1 MTKTAFLFSGQGAQ
15 YFGMGRD
22 LAEKY
27 PIVDQTF
34 NEASEI
40 LGIDMKKLCFEENEQ
55 LNLTQ
60 YTQPAILTVS
70 VAILRLLSEYQIQP
84 EAVMGLSLGEYTA
97 LVASEVLDFPTAL
110 KIVAK
115 RGLYMTQAAPTGTGK
130 MVAIMNAPIE
140 IIEECCQ
147 KASHLGV
154 VAPANYNTPNQIV
167 IGGEADAVDEA
178 VTLLHR
184 AGVKRMIELNVSG
197 PFHTALLQSAGDQ
210 LHELFQTVTFQ
221 TPKIPVISNTTAKVM
236 SKEEIAHLLELQV
249 QSPVR
254 FYESIATLQSMG
266 ITEMI
271 EVGPGKVLSGF
282 IKKIDKSIHMF
293 RVESEETLQ
302 VLLAEKGK

>member
-115 RGLYMTQAAPTGTGK
+115 RGL
-130 MVAIMNAPIE
+130 
-140 IIEECCQ
+140 
-147 KASHLGV
+147 
-154 VAPANYNTPNQIV
+154 
-167 IGGEADAVDEA
+167 
-178 VTLLHR
+178 
-184 AGVKRMIELNVSG
+184 
-197 PFHTALLQSAGDQ
+197 
-210 LHELFQTVTFQ
+210 
-221 TPKIPVISNTTAKVM
+221 
-236 SKEEIAHLLELQV
+236 
-249 QSPVR
+249 
-254 FYESIATLQSMG
+254 
-266 ITEMI
+266 
-271 EVGPGKVLSGF
+271 
-282 IKKIDKSIHMF
+282 
-293 RVESEETLQ
+293 
-302 VLLAEKGK
+302 